1 MLPEP
6 VRALAR
12 PVRNLLRRLDH
23 VAYRWLVRRV
33 SSRPPLPADPRAI
46 HFFVGC
52 LKTGGTER
60 QIVALVKG
68 LTTRG
73 FRCKV
78 WVVDD
83 VNGPLVDEVRGCGA
97 TVEGIFAGLRPIEE
111 VSDGIYR
118 VLVPPAVALAR
129 GLRWDR
135 PRVLQSFHE
144 ETNIIGALAGR
155 LAGVP
160 VVVLGL
166 RGVHPRDPGWAGEA
180 HWSSP
185 YDLLDVRSV
194 DALIVNSEAGRH
206 SFSCFEP
213 SFPSQKVK
221 VVYNALVPPSRIGN
235 PSSRRLQGPPIV
247 LWMGRV
253 SPEKRPDIFVAVLAR
268 LRELAVPF
276 EAWVA
281 GDGKLLASMIALAD
295 REGLSGQIRFL
306 GDVLHVGDLLDAASV
321 LLLCSDV
328 EGLPNSILEAHSCGC
343 PVVATAVGGVP
354 ELIVNGVSGFLAPR
368 GDVASLAARL
378 SEVLANPELALRF
391 AAAGRESS
399 LRGFS
404 VDRMVE
410 GTLRVYSDAEPITKG
425 QAAEAGPRR

>member
-1 MLPEP
+1 
-6 VRALAR
+6 
-12 PVRNLLRRLDH
+12 
-23 VAYRWLVRRV
+23 
-33 SSRPPLPADPRAI
+33 
-46 HFFVGC
+46 
-52 LKTGGTER
+52 
-60 QIVALVKG
+60 
-68 LTTRG
+68 
-73 FRCKV
+73 
-78 WVVDD
+78 
-83 VNGPLVDEVRGCGA
+83 
-97 TVEGIFAGLRPIEE
+97 
-111 VSDGIYR
+111 
-118 VLVPPAVALAR
+118 
-129 GLRWDR
+129 
-135 PRVLQSFHE
+135 
-144 ETNIIGALAGR
+144 
-155 LAGVP
+155 
-160 VVVLGL
+160 
-166 RGVHPRDPGWAGEA
+166 
-180 HWSSP
+180 
-185 YDLLDVRSV
+185 
-194 DALIVNSEAGRH
+194 
-206 SFSCFEP
+206 
-213 SFPSQKVK
+213 
-221 VVYNALVPPSRIGN
+221 
-235 PSSRRLQGPPIV
+235 
-247 LWMGRV
+247 MGRV